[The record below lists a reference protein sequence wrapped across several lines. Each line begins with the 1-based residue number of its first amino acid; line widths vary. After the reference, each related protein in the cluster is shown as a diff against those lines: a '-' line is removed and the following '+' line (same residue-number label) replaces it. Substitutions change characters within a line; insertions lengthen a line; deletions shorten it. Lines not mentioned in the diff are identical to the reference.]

1 MDSTI
6 KVQGRTLHERDLI
19 QINQLIADHPQWHR
33 TQISRELCRRWH
45 WVDAKGQAKDMAC
58 RSMLLKLQAR
68 ELITL
73 PAPRRRHYSHSRAK
87 DFEPFLHDHS
97 PLRGSLAQL
106 GPIDL
111 QIADRGHPKMLWQ
124 TLLHCYH
131 YLGFTTRV
139 GKNIAYLASDA
150 SQRPLAA
157 MLFGAAAW
165 KCAARDSFIRWSPAQ
180 REANLQQVVNNTRFL
195 IAPFVQVPHLASHL
209 LGAILRRLPL
219 DWLRKYGHPIV
230 LAETFVEKD
239 RFQGTCYRAANW
251 IDVGLTTGRTR
262 SDRHHQIQVPIK
274 RVFLRPLKTHFRKHL
289 LGP

>member
-1 MDSTI
+1 MESAI
-6 KVQGRTLHERDLI
+6 KVQGRTLYERDLI

-33 TQISRELCRRWH
+33 TQISRELCQLWRWC
-45 WVDAKGQAKDMAC
+45 DDNGQLKDMAC
-58 RSMLLKLQAR
+58 RSMLLKLHAR
-68 ELITL
+68 DLIKL
-73 PAPRRRHYSHSRAK
+73 PAPRRLHQNHSRSK
-87 DFEPFLHDHS
+87 NFEPLLHDSS
-97 PLRGSLAQL
+97 PLQGSLAQL

-111 QIADRGHPKMLWQ
+111 QIADRGHPKVLWQ

-139 GKNIAYLASDA
+139 GKNIAYLASDS

-165 KCAARDSFIRWSPAQ
+165 KCAARDTYIGWSPAQ
-180 REANLQQVVNNTRFL
+180 REANLHQVINNTRFL

-209 LGAILRRLPL
+209 LGAILRRLPT
-219 DWLRKYGHPIV
+219 DWLHKYGHRVV
-230 LAETFVEKD
+230 LVETFVEKA

-251 IDVGLTTGRTR
+251 IDVGQTTGRTR

-274 RVFLRPLKTHFRKHL
+274 RVFLRPVQTHFKKYL
-289 LGP
+289 ISP